1 MSPKAQ
7 PRPSPGKQMR
17 KQTAEKGCAA
27 VCRHSP
33 PPILTKGGFHK
44 HPADALVNSEGP
56 CGSASE
62 RFPVLLHKENALVIS
77 RRRVPAPPRLCGPSQ
92 PAASPPSP
100 RRAQTGCSHSG
111 PWSARNAPRPCSP
124 FTHLRSWPETIDPRA
139 TWRNGGR
146 RISIAISNF
155 ASGLLNFDSANSGTL
170 EYQ

>member
-1 MSPKAQ
+1 
-7 PRPSPGKQMR
+7 MR
-17 KQTAEKGCAA
+17 AA

-139 TWRNGGR
+139 TWRKRGTADFDCNFKFR
-146 RISIAISNF
+146 VRITVRFSQLRYIRVPVRNIF
-155 ASGLLNFDSANSGTL
+155 ILI
-170 EYQ
+170 